1 MRGKTGHTEYHGVVK
16 QSAAK
21 MRTDSAL
28 DIKEGYTAKI
38 NGRKYTLVKKYPF
51 IYRFEDS
58 SGNFETLT
66 KGDVV
71 QLRGNTLGE
80 CVTDWLS
87 E

>member
-1 MRGKTGHTEYHGVVK
+1 MRGKTGHTEYHGIVK

-21 MRTDSAL
+21 MRTDKAL
-28 DIKEGYTAKI
+28 DIKEGYTTKI
-38 NGRKYTLVKKYPF
+38 NGKKYTLVKKYPF

-58 SGNFETLT
+58 NGNFETFT

-71 QLRGNTLGE
+71 QLRGNTLSE

>member
-21 MRTDSAL
+21 MRTDKAL
-28 DIKEGYTAKI
+28 AIEEGYTTKI

-58 SGNFETLT
+58 NGNFETFT

>member
-1 MRGKTGHTEYHGVVK
+1 MRGKTGHTEYHGIVK

-21 MRTDSAL
+21 MRTDKAL

-38 NGRKYTLVKKYPF
+38 NGKKYTLVKKYPF
-51 IYRFEDS
+51 IYRFED
-58 SGNFETLT
+58 GNGNVQTLT

-71 QLRGNTLGE
+71 QLRGNTLSE
-80 CVTDWLS
+80 WDTDWLS